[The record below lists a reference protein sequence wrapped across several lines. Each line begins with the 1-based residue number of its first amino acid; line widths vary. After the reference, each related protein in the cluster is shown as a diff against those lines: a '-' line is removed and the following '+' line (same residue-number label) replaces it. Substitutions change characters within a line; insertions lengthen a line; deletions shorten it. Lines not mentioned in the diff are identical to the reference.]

1 MTMKHEMV
9 SANIFEGNVNIYRT
23 CITDSYIYSL
33 TKTTAQMK
41 LLAVCITFMEYR
53 ITMYYY
59 VTDMSCQSFAEINTC
74 VHDRKK
80 RLPCFASN
88 FFCKIKSES
97 HRCIKHPV
105 IQYHL

>member
-9 SANIFEGNVNIYRT
+9 SANNFEGNVNIYRT
-23 CITDSYIYSL
+23 CITDSYICSL
-33 TKTTAQMK
+33 TKITAQMK
-41 LLAVCITFMEYR
+41 LLAVCITFMEYH

-74 VHDRKK
+74 VHKRK
-80 RLPCFASN
+80 RLPCFTSY
-88 FFCKIKSES
+88 FFCKIKFES
-97 HRCIKHPV
+97 HRCNKHPV